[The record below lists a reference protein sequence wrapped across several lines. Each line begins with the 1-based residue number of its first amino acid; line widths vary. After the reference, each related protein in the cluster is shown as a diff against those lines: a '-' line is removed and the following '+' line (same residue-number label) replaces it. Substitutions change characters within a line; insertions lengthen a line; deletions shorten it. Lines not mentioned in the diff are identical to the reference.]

1 MSTLPR
7 PNIAFILSILP
18 SKPGVYQYF
27 DDEGTLIYVGK
38 AKNLKK
44 RVNSYFAKEQ
54 SGKVLALVRKI
65 ADLKY
70 IVVETEFDALL
81 LENNL
86 IKEYQPHY
94 NILLKDDKTYPWI
107 CITKEEF
114 PRIFSTRKKINDG
127 SQYFG
132 PYPSVKMM
140 DTLLELITELYPL
153 RNCPHKLNAQNIA
166 SKKTKL
172 CLQYHIKKCKGVCQ
186 GLQSSAEY
194 QTQIQEIKELI
205 KGNIH
210 RVLQKLQ
217 EQMLAAAQALD
228 FKQAQEYKLKME
240 ALQHYQSK
248 SMIVNPN
255 IHDLDVISIFNQEE
269 TAFLNYLKIIDGS
282 IIHAQTLEVKK
293 KLDES
298 EQEVLDSAILQIRER
313 FQSQAPELVLPFAPS
328 YPIPQTLITIPKIG
342 DKKQLLEL
350 SQRNIQFYLLEKQ
363 KRQDLIDPDRHSK
376 RILFQLKQDL
386 GMQEIPMHIE
396 CFDNSNFQG
405 DYAVAAMTVFK
416 NAKASKKDYRHFNI
430 KTVLG
435 ANDFASMEEI
445 LYRRYKRALDEAQD
459 LPQLI
464 VVDGGKGQLSSAYKI
479 LQQLKLE
486 NKIFLIGIAEKLEEI
501 YKVGDPYP
509 LLLNRKSESLKIIQQ
524 IRDEAHRFGITHY
537 RKKHE
542 KGLIKTELTEIQGIG
557 LETTLKLLNHFH
569 SVKAVRQANLESL
582 SAQIGSS
589 KASLVKQYFDTHA

>member
-1 MSTLPR
+1 MNSKPR
-7 PNIAFILSILP
+7 PNIHSTLSLLP
-18 SKPGVYQYF
+18 PKPGVYQYY
-27 DDEGTLIYVGK
+27 DEDGVLLYVGK

-127 SQYFG
+127 SLYFG
-132 PYPSVKMM
+132 PYPSLRMM
-140 DTLLELITELYPL
+140 HTLLDMITELYPL
-153 RNCPHKLNAQNIA
+153 RNCRHKLTSETIA
-166 SKKTKL
+166 SGKIKL
-172 CLQYHIKKCKGVCQ
+172 CLQYHIKKCKGVCRN
-186 GLQSSAEY
+186 LQSVQEY
-194 QTQIQEIKELI
+194 QEQIQEIKELI
-205 KGNIH
+205 KGNIYK
-210 RVLQKLQ
+210 VLQSLQ
-217 EQMLAAAQALD
+217 QKMQQHAQNLE
-228 FKQAQEYKLKME
+228 FKQAQQYKLKIE
-240 ALQHYQSK
+240 ALQNYQSK
-248 SMIVNPN
+248 SMVVNPN
-255 IHDLDVISIFNQEE
+255 IHDADVISILNQEDA
-269 TAFLNYLKIIDGS
+269 AFLNYLKIIDGS
-282 IIHAQTLEVKK
+282 IIHAQTMEVKK
-293 KLDES
+293 KLGES
-298 EQEVLDSAILQIRER
+298 EQEILDSAILQIRER
-313 FQSQAPELVLPFAPS
+313 FQSQAPELILPFAPP
-328 YPIPQTLITIPKIG
+328 YLIPKTQITIPKIG

-350 SQRNIQFYLLEKQ
+350 SQRNIQFFILEKQ

-376 RILFQLKQDL
+376 RILSQLQKDL
-386 GMQEIPMHIE
+386 GMKEIPMHIE
-396 CFDNSNFQG
+396 CFDNSNFHG

-430 KTVLG
+430 KTVVG

-445 LYRRYKRALDEAQD
+445 IFRRYKRVLDEGSD

-464 VVDGGKGQLSSAYKI
+464 VVDGGKGQLSSAYKV
-479 LQQLKLE
+479 LRKLKLE

-501 YKVGDPYP
+501 YKIGDSYP
-509 LLLNRKSESLKIIQQ
+509 LLLDKKSESLKIIQQ

-542 KGLIKTELTEIQGIG
+542 KGLIKTELTDIQGIG
-557 LETTLKLLNHFH
+557 LETALKLLNHFH
-569 SVKAVRQANLESL
+569 SVKEIRKADMESL
-582 SAQIGSS
+582 SAQIGVA
-589 KASLVKQYFDTHA
+589 KASLVKKYFELHD